1 MKINHL
7 NQYGVNPY
15 QKTMGKPDTT
25 MKPSQLADKVEI
37 SSKAK
42 ELQQLSSVEVERQA
56 KIDEIKKQ
64 VENGTYQVNVNETAK
79 GVLDF
84 YSKN

>member
-15 QKTMGKPDTT
+15 QKAVNKADPS

-37 SSKAK
+37 SSEAK
-42 ELQQLSSVEVERQA
+42 ELQHLLSVDVERQA
-56 KIDEIKKQ
+56 KIAEIKKQ
-64 VENGTYQVNVNETAK
+64 VENGTYQVNINETAK
-79 GVLDF
+79 SVLNF
-84 YSKN
+84 YPKN

>member
-15 QKTMGKPDTT
+15 QKAVNKADTS

-64 VENGTYQVNVNETAK
+64 IENGTYQVNVNETAK

>member
-1 MKINHL
+1 MKINQL

-15 QKTMGKPDTT
+15 QKAVNKADTS

-37 SSKAK
+37 SSEAK
-42 ELQQLSSVEVERQA
+42 ELHQLSSVEIERQA
-56 KIDEIKKQ
+56 RIDEIKKQ

-79 GVLDF
+79 GVLNF
-84 YSKN
+84 FTKN

>member
-15 QKTMGKPDTT
+15 QKAVNKADTS

-42 ELQQLSSVEVERQA
+42 ELHQLSSVEVERQA

-79 GVLDF
+79 GVLNF

>member
-15 QKTMGKPDTT
+15 QKAVNKADTS

-64 VENGTYQVNVNETAK
+64 VENGTYQVSVNETAK

>member
-15 QKTMGKPDTT
+15 QKAVNKADTS

-37 SSKAK
+37 SNKAK

>member
-15 QKTMGKPDTT
+15 QKAVNKADTS

>member
-7 NQYGVNPY
+7 NEYGVNPY
-15 QKTMGKPDTT
+15 QKAVNKADTS

>member
-1 MKINHL
+1 MKVNQL

-15 QKTMGKPDTT
+15 QKAVNKADTS

-37 SSKAK
+37 SSKAQ
-42 ELQQLSSVEVERQA
+42 ELHQLSSVADERQA

-64 VENGTYQVNVNETAK
+64 VENGTYQADATKTAK
-79 GVLDF
+79 GLLDF
-84 YSKN
+84 YK